1 MKTNEIEPGMEKLL
15 KKLLEEDE
23 IEFLSEII
31 KNQGVLKEEEG
42 N

>member
-1 MKTNEIEPGMEKLL
+1 MKINEIEPGMEKLL